1 MSLSSKVQTFLETEQ
16 LHYDLAHASA
26 SGNPGEQIANPSAM
40 ATLIVLEDE
49 QGKTQVLIPRAS
61 LLDLTALNHRYGRNW
76 HASKNPTAVPD
87 DAEGHPSS
95 ALPFLTDTALLV
107 DQHLLKLDPIYL
119 ESGSADIFIKL
130 SQTEF
135 SRLINNAPTEPLC
148 QPLKPLIR
156 ASLTEENDLSHI
168 TQSIETFSTRRI
180 KSRLNETLEI
190 PPLPISVEKIIQL
203 RINPNAH
210 VEELVSIIN
219 TDPSLAAQIVSWAA
233 SPFYSVPGK
242 IRSVEDAIIRV
253 LGFELVINL
262 AIGLAIGKTLKLP
275 HDHPHNQATYW
286 EEALLSATVME
297 RLSRLHPSLNRP
309 ARGLSYLAGL
319 LHNFG
324 FIVLGHAF
332 PPHFSLLCRHLEA
345 NPHVPSAYI
354 DQHLFGMTRDQ
365 ISSILFQNW
374 SLPEEIVRAVRWQ
387 HIPSYQGP
395 YANYANLL
403 CLSHHLINTIR
414 GHQNCLMTPT
424 QTTQLYERLNI
435 EPEAA
440 QILVAEIMNKQEQF
454 KTASTFFK

>member
-1 MSLSSKVQTFLETEQ
+1 MSLSSKVQNFLETEQ
-16 LHYDLAHASA
+16 LSYGLAHGTAL
-26 SGNPGEQIANPSAM
+26 GKPGEQVANPSAM

-61 LLDLTALNHRYGRNW
+61 LLDLTALNRRYGRNW
-76 HASKNPTAVPD
+76 HASKTPAVAPVD
-87 DAEGHPSS
+87 TEVHPSS

-119 ESGSADIFIKL
+119 ESGTADIFIKL

-156 ASLTEENDLSHI
+156 ASLTEENDISHI

-190 PPLPISVEKIIQL
+190 PPLPSSVEKIIQL
-203 RINPNAH
+203 RIKPDAH
-210 VEELVSIIN
+210 VEELVAIIN

-262 AIGLAIGKTLKLP
+262 AIGLAIGKTLQLP
-275 HDHPHNQATYW
+275 HDHPHNQAAYW
-286 EEALLSATVME
+286 EDALLSATVME

-324 FIVLGHAF
+324 FVVLGHAF

-354 DQHLFGMTRDQ
+354 DQHLFGITRDQ
-365 ISSILFQNW
+365 ISSVLFQNW

-403 CLSHHLINTIR
+403 CLSHHLINTSR
-414 GHQNCLMTPT
+414 GNQNCLMTPT